1 MNLGF
6 WGPIAARCWVVEKDR
21 KGIEVVECRHRVA
34 ELSEPLGNGGGIL
47 GSDLR
52 RSRYAAED

>member
-6 WGPIAARCWVVEKDR
+6 WGPIAERWAVVEKGR
-21 KGIEVVECRHRVA
+21 KGIEVLEHRHRVA
-34 ELSEPLGNGGGIL
+34 ELNELLSNEGGIF

-52 RSRYAAED
+52 WPRCAAEE